1 MKKSLVHRAVVVGG
15 VLAGIAVLV
24 YLMLLLFVYVMMVTS
39 PEDRSQCRTEIKAIE
54 NALRVYRSDYGKFP
68 EYGSCRLQTTGTGQT
83 DADLTDTLRGYNT
96 NANPRGFVY
105 LDANEKSLGTNVVTA
120 SGGQGEAGAMY
131 DPWGNLYQIAV
142 AYQFNRT
149 VAHADGENLSN
160 RTVAVWSW
168 GPNKT
173 AHPDPH
179 DKTHI
184 RSWK

>member
-1 MKKSLVHRAVVVGG
+1 MKKIVFRVAMVGAA
-15 VLAGIAVLV
+15 LAGMA
-24 YLMLLLFVYVMMVTS
+24 LLASMFVPVVMITPGPSKKTQAKMEVK
-39 PEDRSQCRTEIKAIE
+39 QIEI
-54 NALRVYRSDYGKFP
+54 ALRVYLSDYNKFP
-68 EYGSCRLQTTGTGQT
+68 QSGSCQLQSTGAGQT
-83 DADLTDTLRGYNT
+83 DADLTDILRGLNT
-96 NANPRGFVY
+96 NANPRGYVS
-105 LDANEKSLGTNVVTA
+105 LDANEKSLGTNAVTA
-120 SGGQGEAGAMY
+120 TGGQGVAGAMY

-142 AYQFNRT
+142 DYQFSNS

-173 AHPDPH
+173 ALPDPN